1 MSYVDTAFSRIR
13 LIAAVIAFSTLLGPP
28 LVHSVHAQDAGEDVR
43 TVGDEPPP
51 EYESVVSA
59 MQAIVGIL
67 QNVTRRHAA
76 QPVSDQLENITGRL
90 TEAADVSYGGFRGPD
105 PLDHDLLQ
113 LLKDVER
120 DLRGIAASLER
131 QGDDDLAA
139 RLDDVVREMHVAIR
153 HLENEDEVLAH
164 ARTGRWYDPGWYGRS
179 DDRTKHD
186 GWDRDWDDTD
196 DEGRGDRGDDDR
208 WKRDWDEWNGWN
220 WDWDWGCCDGTN
232 HWIGGFTGRWPYHDR
247 ALYRTIPPVRYNR
260 VEGLFIGV
268 AHDPLEWSDY
278 DRGRIYGQVGY
289 AFGLEDW
296 RYEIGAETRL
306 TGGRP
311 SNVFDVKIGGAY
323 HLNTGTKD
331 LWKSSWAENTLAAGL
346 FRHDFFD
353 YYQTEGWT
361 AYLVSRLTPY
371 VQFSAGYREDE
382 YDTLERS
389 VTWSLFGGDPFRTN
403 PAIRDGRM
411 HSLVFALEGG
421 RVRSMRYRPIG
432 AAFRLEAEVGQ
443 GLGGEFDFSRYSG
456 DVRTYTRISDYAGL
470 NLRFRGGFTEGD
482 VPVQKAFTIGGIGS
496 VRSYDQNIFI
506 GTRMLLANAELELY
520 DPDIADWLF
529 DDVTLFGLFDAG
541 WTNTA
546 AGRNDVRMDDV
557 IPAAGFG
564 IALDDRHIRFEL
576 AWPLRDLGTG
586 REPTL
591 WLRLNPT
598 F

>member
-1 MSYVDTAFSRIR
+1 MNFVDSVGTRFHF
-13 LIAAVIAFSTLLGPP
+13 AALGLASVV
-28 LVHSVHAQDAGEDVR
+28 LVASFAAASVATPALAQDAGEDVQ
-43 TVGDEPPP
+43 TVGDERPP

-59 MQAIVGIL
+59 MHAIVGIL

-120 DLRGIAASLER
+120 DLRGIAESL
-131 QGDDDLAA
+131 GDDDLAR
-139 RLDDVVREMHVAIR
+139 RLDDVVSEVHVAIR
-153 HLENEDEVLAH
+153 HLENEDQVVAH
-164 ARTGRWYDPGWYGRS
+164 ARTGRWYDTGWYGRS
-179 DDRTKHD
+179 NDRTD
-186 GWDRDWDDTD
+186 RDRWDRDWDDEED
-196 DEGRGDRGDDDR
+196 DRSGPDDDDGE
-208 WKRDWDEWNGWN
+208 RDWDEWNGWSR
-220 WDWDWGCCDGTN
+220 DWKCCDGPD
-232 HWIGGFTGRWPYHDR
+232 HWIGEFTGRWPYHDR

-260 VEGLFIGV
+260 VEGLFLGI

-278 DRGRIYGQVGY
+278 DRGRVYGQVGY

-296 RYEIGAETRL
+296 RYEVGAETRL

-311 SNVFDVKIGGAY
+311 SDIFDLKIGGAY
-323 HLNTGTKD
+323 HRNTATKD
-331 LWKSSWAENTLAAGL
+331 LWKSSWAENSLAAGL
-346 FRHDFFD
+346 FRYDFFD

-361 AYLVSRLTPY
+361 AYLVGRLTPY
-371 VQFSAGYREDE
+371 MQFSAGYRADE

-389 VTWSLFGGDPFRTN
+389 VTWSFFGGDPFRSN

-456 DVRTYTRISDYAGL
+456 DVRTYARISRYSGL
-470 NLRFRGGFTEGD
+470 NLRFKGGFTEGD

-520 DPDIADWLF
+520 DPDIADWLLE
-529 DDVTLFGLFDAG
+529 DVTLFGLFDAG
-541 WTNTA
+541 WTNTVG
-546 AGRNDVRMDDV
+546 GRNNFRMDDV

-564 IALDDRHIRFEL
+564 VALDDRHIRLEL

-586 REPTL
+586 LEPTF

>member
-1 MSYVDTAFSRIR
+1 MLAAFGVASA
-13 LIAAVIAFSTLLGPP
+13 IAPTVL
-28 LVHSVHAQDAGEDVR
+28 AQNADDIR
-43 TVGDEPPP
+43 TVGDEQPP

-59 MQAIVGIL
+59 VEAIVGIL

-90 TEAADVSYGGFRGPD
+90 SEAADVSYGGFRGPD
-105 PLDHDLLQ
+105 PLDHDVLD
-113 LLKDVER
+113 LLKEIER
-120 DLRGIAASLER
+120 DLREIAETLKR
-131 QGDDDLAA
+131 QGDDDLAR
-139 RLDDVVREMHVAIR
+139 RLDDVLSEMHVAIR
-153 HLENEDEVLAH
+153 HLENEDEVMAQ
-164 ARTGRWYDPGWYGRS
+164 ARTGKWYDSGWYGRS
-179 DDRTKHD
+179 GDGAGDRR
-186 GWDRDWDDTD
+186 DRDDD
-196 DEGRGDRGDDDR
+196 DEDYYDDDR
-208 WKRDWDEWNGWN
+208 HEDDWKRDLDDLSWN
-220 WDWDWGCCDGTN
+220 WNCCHGTN
-232 HWIGGFTGRWPYHDR
+232 HWIGGFTGRWPFHDR

-260 VEGLFIGV
+260 AEGFFLGI

-296 RYEIGAETRL
+296 RYEVGAETRL

-311 SNVFDVKIGGAY
+311 SRVFDLKIGGAY
-323 HLNTGTKD
+323 HLNTATKD

-361 AYLVSRLTPY
+361 AYLVGRFTPY
-371 VQFSAGYREDE
+371 IQFSAGYREDE
-382 YDTLERS
+382 YDTLQRN
-389 VTWSLFGGDPFRTN
+389 VTWSLFGGDPFRAN

-456 DVRTYTRISDYAGL
+456 DVRTYTRISRYSGL

-496 VRSYDQNIFI
+496 VRAYDQNIFI

-529 DDVTLFGLFDAG
+529 DDVTIFGLFDAG

-546 AGRNDVRMDDV
+546 AGRNDFRMDDV